1 MLTTNRLEWHGE
13 RYLLA
18 LGQQSMSATSMG
30 ATALGV
36 KALSANSQ
44 ADRAQPAKGQAD
56 HHSAAP
62 GQPEAGPQSPGQPAV
77 GPQSPGLPTRDAALA
92 LLIRH
97 GAGTAAELANRLSV
111 SVQVMRRHLRSL
123 EEEGL
128 VEASLS
134 AEGPGRPSNRWQLT
148 GKGQSLFPDGS
159 EHFALGLMQSLA
171 GSLPPAAVQA
181 LLEHQAQQKALDYRR
196 QIGNG
201 PLQMRLGQLV
211 QLRRGEGYVAEC
223 EPDGDKA
230 WIISEYHCSV
240 MRIAEQ
246 FPCVCDQELQ
256 LIRHTFPDCAVER
269 VHWRLDKGHSC
280 GFRLTPTYSSQPTSS
295 QPASSQT
302 DFGQFPP
309 APASTALEP

>member
-1 MLTTNRLEWHGE
+1 MLTTNRLAWHGE
-13 RYLLA
+13 TYLLA
-18 LGQQSMSATSMG
+18 LGQQSMSAISMG
-30 ATALGV
+30 ATALGA
-36 KALSANSQ
+36 KALSANLR

-56 HHSAAP
+56 HHSVDP
-62 GQPEAGPQSPGQPAV
+62 GQPAAGPQSQ
-77 GPQSPGLPTRDAALA
+77 GLPTRDAALA

-128 VEASLS
+128 VEANLS

-148 GKGQSLFPDGS
+148 GKGQALFPDGS

-171 GSLPPAAVQA
+171 GSLPPAAVRA

-201 PLQMRLGQLV
+201 PLQLRLGRLV

-280 GFRLTPTYSSQPTSS
+280 GFRLTPTSSS
-295 QPASSQT
+295 QPASSQPASGQT
-302 DFGQFPP
+302 DCGQSPP
-309 APASTALEP
+309 APAVTALEP

>member
-1 MLTTNRLEWHGE
+1 MLTTNRLAWHGE
-13 RYLLA
+13 TYLLA
-18 LGQQSMSATSMG
+18 LGHQSMSATSMG
-30 ATALGV
+30 ATALGA
-36 KALSANSQ
+36 KALSANPQ
-44 ADRAQPAKGQAD
+44 ADRAQPATGQAD
-56 HHSAAP
+56 HHSAT
-62 GQPEAGPQSPGQPAV
+62 PGQPAA

-201 PLQMRLGQLV
+201 PLQMRLGRLV

-280 GFRLTPTYSSQPTSS
+280 GFRLTPIYSS
-295 QPASSQT
+295 QPASSQPASGQT
-302 DFGQFPP
+302 DFGQSPP
-309 APASTALEP
+309 APASALEP

>member
-201 PLQMRLGQLV
+201 PLQLRLGQLV